1 MATQRRHGRAALAR
15 PDGPPALISPV
26 GCGGSQQPAPRLF
39 LLTDKPFAFPA
50 TFPTPAAAA
59 LSCPVEAVRAE
70 KVAPIL
76 IVSTGVPTPVV

>member
-1 MATQRRHGRAALAR
+1 MATQRRHGRSALAR
-15 PDGPPALISPV
+15 LDEPPGLLSPV
-26 GCGGSQQPAPRLF
+26 GRGGSQQPAPRLF

>member
-1 MATQRRHGRAALAR
+1 M
-15 PDGPPALISPV
+15 
-26 GCGGSQQPAPRLF
+26 
-39 LLTDKPFAFPA
+39 DKPFAFPA